1 LLTANTR
8 LGVAWHGPIEDVRD
22 VWRNCE
28 IAVVPTRTREG
39 MPRVMLEAASCGRA
53 LIVTDVPG
61 CRHFVRDGIEGF
73 VVPPDD
79 VEALAAAMD
88 QLAQNPELRQMMGH
102 AARERVLSGYTE
114 QHVKVAVLNI
124 YETFLET
131 NSDERR

>member
-1 LLTANTR
+1 
-8 LGVAWHGPIEDVRD
+8 
-22 VWRNCE
+22 
-28 IAVVPTRTREG
+28 
-39 MPRVMLEAASCGRA
+39 MLEAASCGRA